1 METKVIVCIVLFFVG
16 MIMACNESD
25 VMLINAVGAL
35 LMVFS
40 GLFLVEKTKEVRK

>member
-1 METKVIVCIVLFFVG
+1 MEAKVVISVILFFVG

-35 LMVFS
+35 LMVFA